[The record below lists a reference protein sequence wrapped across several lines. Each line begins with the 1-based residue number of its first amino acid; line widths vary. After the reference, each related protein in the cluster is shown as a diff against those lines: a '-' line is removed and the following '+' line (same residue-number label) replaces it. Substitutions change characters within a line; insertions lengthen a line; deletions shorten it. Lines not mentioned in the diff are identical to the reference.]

1 MINYKTAFIYNFGN
15 YENNLKMFL
24 SSSNTFSGTPGER
37 GPFGPQGVQGFPG
50 SPGSVGMSIVL

>member
-1 MINYKTAFIYNFGN
+1 MINYEIVVIKKF
-15 YENNLKMFL
+15 ENFL

-50 SPGSVGMSIVL
+50 SPGSVGMGIL